1 MAKFRTTYD
10 RIYKNSNYKIWNYKI
25 SNDRWNCKHVG
36 RYSEKNIEKLVI
48 IDKKLQHDTNIRYS
62 TQFDQF

>member
-1 MAKFRTTYD
+1 
-10 RIYKNSNYKIWNYKI
+10 
-25 SNDRWNCKHVG
+25 VG